1 MNSWLTT
8 NGQIKI
14 IFKQVKYEETF
25 LEIFSNPVARQGLF
39 FSHVETA
46 KVARWAMMNLLLL
59 R

>member
-25 LEIFSNPVARQGLF
+25 LEIFSNL
-39 FSHVETA
+39 SHVETA

>member
-25 LEIFSNPVARQGLF
+25 LEIFSNPVEAHSDMRDRVYSFLMWKQPKWQDG
-39 FSHVETA
+39 
-46 KVARWAMMNLLLL
+46 R
-59 R
+59 